1 MVSMNR
7 GAQPHSPEQPSRTA
21 AAVDSIMKNEEPTI
35 PSHHQQRN
43 MLAEAIAS
51 LPPVPQNLSAIALF
65 HQLPI
70 LYQQHYQHMLQSR
83 ILPYL
88 QESLRLQSSVNFADK
103 PQMPTV
109 PAISLFDQPAEQNA
123 AAAAAVAAA
132 DIAAAGCNEKPP
144 YSYIALIAMAITS
157 TPNQRMTLSE
167 IYNYITDK
175 FPYYRRN
182 RQGWQNSI
190 RHNLS
195 LNDCFI
201 KIPRG
206 RTGMDDNMGGGK
218 GSYWT
223 LDPVAAADMFE
234 RGNYRRRRMR
244 RHRPYQQQSHHQ
256 TNQQDIKSLLQQQQ
270 QPLASPHHHHH
281 HHFSVYPEFQLTGR
295 NAVATAAESLA
306 DNQHAAAAVADTVS
320 SHNLA
325 FHIENLIQKKHRG
338 AEMSQEEIVSSSGV
352 HNNNNDLLPYAAGD
366 DHQHHHRHH
375 HQLPLTQH
383 AVESK
388 PKLIIINDEDDSN
401 ISGGSGGRRC

>member
-1 MVSMNR
+1 MNR
-7 GAQPHSPEQPSRTA
+7 GGQAHTSEEQSAET
-21 AAVDSIMKNEEPTI
+21 SEMKTEETVE
-35 PSHHQQRN
+35 SQQQRN

-88 QESLRLQSSVNFADK
+88 QESLRLQNAVNYVDNNK
-103 PQMPTV
+103 PQLPQMP
-109 PAISLFDQPAEQNA
+109 IFDQPIAEP
-123 AAAAAVAAA
+123 
-132 DIAAAGCNEKPP
+132 AAGTTMDMSCQEKPP

-157 TPNQRMTLSE
+157 APKQRMTLSE

-201 KIPRG
+201 KIPRS
-206 RTGMDDNMGGGK
+206 RTGVDDNVGGGK

-244 RHRPYQQQSHHQ
+244 RHRPYQQQPSP
-256 TNQQDIKSLLQQQQ
+256 QDAKSLL
-270 QPLASPHHHHH
+270 PPTHHH
-281 HHFSVYPEFQLTGR
+281 HHFVYPEFQIGGNR
-295 NAVATAAESLA
+295 PGVLA
-306 DNQHAAAAVADTVS
+306 DKPAAPDTVS

-325 FHIENLIQKKHRG
+325 FHIENLIQNNHRHQAAALG
-338 AEMSQEEIVSSSGV
+338 EIPQEETVSSSNL
-352 HNNNNDLLPYAAGD
+352 HNNNEQE
-366 DHQHHHRHH
+366 DHR
-375 HQLPLTQH
+375 P
-383 AVESK
+383 ESTGT
-388 PKLIIINDEDDSN
+388 PPTKLIIINDEDDHDRRN
-401 ISGGSGGRRC
+401 GGAGCVRR

>member
-1 MVSMNR
+1 MNR
-7 GAQPHSPEQPSRTA
+7 GGQPHSPEQPSRTA
-21 AAVDSIMKNEEPTI
+21 AAVDSMKNEEPTI

-70 LYQQHYQHMLQSR
+70 LYQQHYQHMLHSR

-109 PAISLFDQPAEQNA
+109 PAISLFDQPSEQNA

-132 DIAAAGCNEKPP
+132 DMAAVGCNEKPP

-281 HHFSVYPEFQLTGR
+281 HHFAVYPEFQLTGR
-295 NAVATAAESLA
+295 NAVTAAAESLA
-306 DNQHAAAAVADTVS
+306 DKQHAVAAVADTVS

-338 AEMSQEEIVSSSGV
+338 VEMSQEEIVSSSGV
-352 HNNNNDLLPYAAGD
+352 HNNNNDLQQYAAGD
-366 DHQHHHRHH
+366 DHQNLHHHHHHNNHHRH
-375 HQLPLTQH
+375 QL

>member
-1 MVSMNR
+1 MNR
-7 GAQPHSPEQPSRTA
+7 GAQTRLLDEPSNFLEPPN
-21 AAVDSIMKNEEPTI
+21 MKTEEMI
-35 PSHHQQRN
+35 QNQQQRN

-51 LPPVPQNLSAIALF
+51 LPQVPQNLSALALF

-88 QESLRLQSSVNFADK
+88 QESLRLQSAVNYLDTK
-103 PQMPTV
+103 PQLPQI
-109 PAISLFDQPAEQNA
+109 PIFDQPVVEPSSII
-123 AAAAAVAAA
+123 
-132 DIAAAGCNEKPP
+132 DMGCNEKPP

-201 KIPRG
+201 KIPRS

-244 RHRPYQQQSHHQ
+244 RHRPYQQQ
-256 TNQQDIKSLLQQQQ
+256 TNQQDAKTLLPQT
-270 QPLASPHHHHH
+270 
-281 HHFSVYPEFQLTGR
+281 HFSYPEFQLTR
-295 NAVATAAESLA
+295 PSLI
-306 DNQHAAAAVADTVS
+306 DKQQPDTVS

-325 FHIENLIQKKHRG
+325 FHIENLIQKNHTG
-338 AEMSQEEIVSSSGV
+338 EIPQEETVSSSNI
-352 HNNNNDLLPYAAGD
+352 HNNNDQE
-366 DHQHHHRHH
+366 DHS
-375 HQLPLTQH
+375 TT
-383 AVESK
+383 ESST
-388 PKLIIINDEDDSN
+388 KLIIINDQDDDN
-401 ISGGSGGRRC
+401 GGIRR

>member
-1 MVSMNR
+1 MNR
-7 GAQPHSPEQPSRTA
+7 GGQPHSPEQPSRTA
-21 AAVDSIMKNEEPTI
+21 AAVDSMKNEEPTI

-88 QESLRLQSSVNFADK
+88 QESLRLQSSVNYVDK

-109 PAISLFDQPAEQNA
+109 PISLFNQPTEQNV

-132 DIAAAGCNEKPP
+132 DIAAVGCNEKPP

-244 RHRPYQQQSHHQ
+244 RHRPYQQPNHHQ
-256 TNQQDIKSLLQQQQ
+256 TNQPDIKSLLQQQQ

-281 HHFSVYPEFQLTGR
+281 HHFSVYSEFQLTGR
-295 NAVATAAESLA
+295 NAVAVAAAAESLA
-306 DNQHAAAAVADTVS
+306 DKQHAAAAAADTVS

-325 FHIENLIQKKHRG
+325 FHIENLIQKKHRS

-352 HNNNNDLLPYAAGD
+352 HNNNNDLQQYAAGD
-366 DHQHHHRHH
+366 DHQHHHHRH
-375 HQLPLTQH
+375 QPPLTQH

>member
-1 MVSMNR
+1 MNR

-21 AAVDSIMKNEEPTI
+21 AAVDSMKNEEPTI

-103 PQMPTV
+103 PQTPTV

-270 QPLASPHHHHH
+270 QPLVSPHHHHH

-352 HNNNNDLLPYAAGD
+352 HNNNNDLLQYAAGD

-375 HQLPLTQH
+375 NQLPLTQH